1 MSTATLSSVGQLRND
16 FAVSSDF
23 FVKFTSAP
31 RSQAVVEKATIAEV
45 TPMTS
50 AEEERGL
57 SSAKHSLLSTECDS
71 WAYWMGL

>member
-1 MSTATLSSVGQLRND
+1 MSSATLSSVGQLRND
-16 FAVSSDF
+16 FAASSA
-23 FVKFTSAP
+23 KFTSAP
-31 RSQAVVEKATIAEV
+31 RSQAVVQKASIDAV

-57 SSAKHSLLSTECDS
+57 QSAKHSFLSTECDS